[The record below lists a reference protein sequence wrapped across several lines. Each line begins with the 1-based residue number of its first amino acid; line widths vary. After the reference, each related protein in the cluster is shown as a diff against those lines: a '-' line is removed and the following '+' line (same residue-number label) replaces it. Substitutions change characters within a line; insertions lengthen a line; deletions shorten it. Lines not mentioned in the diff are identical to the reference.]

1 MIKKIIENQNLFDEK
16 IIDKNFFISLN
27 KSNSKFPFAFIS
39 TLFTISQF
47 LDFSNK
53 LD

>member
-16 IIDKNFFISLN
+16 IIDKNFFSNLN
-27 KSNSKFPFAFIS
+27 KSYSKFPFAFIS